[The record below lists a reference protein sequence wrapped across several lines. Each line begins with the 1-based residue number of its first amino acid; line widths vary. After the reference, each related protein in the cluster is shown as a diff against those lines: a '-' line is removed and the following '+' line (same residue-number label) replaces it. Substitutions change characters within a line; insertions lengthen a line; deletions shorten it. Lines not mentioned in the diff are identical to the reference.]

1 MSHSQEHFEYIIK
14 RHETATD
21 NPSIMTYINE
31 IEIGNRITFKIKA
44 GYSLNILTPETMKLL

>member
-31 IEIGNRITFKIKA
+31 IEIGNRLRLK
-44 GYSLNILTPETMKLL
+44 